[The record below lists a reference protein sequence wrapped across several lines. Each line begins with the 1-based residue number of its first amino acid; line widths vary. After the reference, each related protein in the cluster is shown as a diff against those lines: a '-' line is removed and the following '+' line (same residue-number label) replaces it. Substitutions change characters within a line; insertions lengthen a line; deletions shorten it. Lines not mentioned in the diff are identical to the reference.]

1 MTAQVVLL
9 LFVVFIIKHFA
20 MDFLFQGPYQYKNKG
35 TYGHPGGLMHAG
47 IQALSTFFLLIIFV
61 PVLSYLLYVVALV
74 EFVVHYHV
82 DWAKMN
88 INRVMGWKADTHNEF
103 WLLLGFDQLLHYLTY
118 AWIVFVLL

>member
-1 MTAQVVLL
+1 M
-9 LFVVFIIKHFA
+9 
-20 MDFLFQGPYQYKNKG
+20 Y
-35 TYGHPGGLMHAG
+35 AG